1 MSKLLD
7 EAIAKI
13 RGLPDQ
19 EQESAANALIQYID
33 EIPTLRDQVAISEGR
48 EAYMRNEFV
57 SLDHWRHEMGL
68 GDH

>member
-13 RGLPDQ
+13 RELPEQ
-19 EQESAANALIQYID
+19 EQDSAANALIQYID
-33 EIPTLRDQVAISEGR
+33 EIPTIRDQVAISEGR
-48 EAYMRNEFV
+48 EAYKRNEFA